1 MPNDFASTQNTGIL
15 KDNYDVGTPLQEA
28 LKRKLKSLVDTK
40 REVESPEK
48 DEDRD

>member
-1 MPNDFASTQNTGIL
+1 MANEFADTSSTGIL

-28 LKRKLKSLVDTK
+28 LKRKLKKLADTK
-40 REVESPEK
+40 REVDSPEK